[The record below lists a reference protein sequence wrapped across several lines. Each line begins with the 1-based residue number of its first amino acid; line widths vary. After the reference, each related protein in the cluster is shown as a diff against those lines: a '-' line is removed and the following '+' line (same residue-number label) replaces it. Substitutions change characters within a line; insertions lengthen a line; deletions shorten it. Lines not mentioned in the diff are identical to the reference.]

1 MNFMSDVKELKKQ
14 VKKYI
19 DEADERTV
27 KIIYAML
34 EANQEDWYD
43 SLGDEQKKCLQKSIK
58 QADNGEVIPHAEV
71 KKMFAKWAIK

>member
-1 MNFMSDVKELKKQ
+1 MSDKDGLKKQ
-14 VKKYI
+14 IKKYI
-19 DEADERTV
+19 DEADEHTL

-43 SLGDEQKKCLQKSIK
+43 SLENEQKKSLQRSIK

-71 KKMFAKWAIK
+71 KKMFDKWATK